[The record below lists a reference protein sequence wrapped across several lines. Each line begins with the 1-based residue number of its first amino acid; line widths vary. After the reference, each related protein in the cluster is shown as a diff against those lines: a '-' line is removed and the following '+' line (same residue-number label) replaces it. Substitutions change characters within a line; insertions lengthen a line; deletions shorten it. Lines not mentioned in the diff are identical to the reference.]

1 MRVTALTHRCEPYY
15 LSTSTGRPPDE
26 PSVIAEVFNDLV
38 LPVIRQQIPEVR
50 DLWLPPAAC
59 SYRIAVVSIDKRYPG
74 QARRV
79 MMALWGMLPQFSY
92 TKMVIVVD
100 ADVDARNWD
109 DIAWVLATRMDPG
122 RDVMM
127 LDRTPMDYLDFA
139 SPLEGLAGKIGIDA
153 TTKIGAEAAREWGQ
167 EIVMSSESEAFADR
181 LIAGLGAVA

>member
-1 MRVTALTHRCEPYY
+1 M
-15 LSTSTGRPPDE
+15 TGRPPDE
-26 PSVIAEVFNDLV
+26 PSVIGEVFNDLA
-38 LPVIRQQIPEVR
+38 LPVVRQQIPEIR

-92 TKMVIVVD
+92 TKMLVVVD
-100 ADVDARNWD
+100 DDIDARNWD
-109 DIAWVLATRMDPG
+109 DVAWALATRMDPA

-139 SPLEGLAGKIGIDA
+139 SPQRRTGGQDRHRRHHQDRHRNVPRMGPGDDSCPPHVAR
-153 TTKIGAEAAREWGQ
+153 AEALLAQHLQRAR
-167 EIVMSSESEAFADR
+167 A
-181 LIAGLGAVA
+181 